1 MKFEEFEEARGLEEE
16 EKVQEIVNDPES
28 SPQKIHDKM
37 VEIAT
42 KKKKEGGKKL
52 GMQGLVQMYD
62 YFENVKN
69 DEVPEAE
76 AGEEE
81 DREDE

>member
-1 MKFEEFEEARGLEEE
+1 
-16 EKVQEIVNDPES
+16 
-28 SPQKIHDKM
+28 M

-42 KKKKEGGKKL
+42 KKTKKGGKKL
-52 GMQGLVQMYD
+52 GVQGLVQMYD